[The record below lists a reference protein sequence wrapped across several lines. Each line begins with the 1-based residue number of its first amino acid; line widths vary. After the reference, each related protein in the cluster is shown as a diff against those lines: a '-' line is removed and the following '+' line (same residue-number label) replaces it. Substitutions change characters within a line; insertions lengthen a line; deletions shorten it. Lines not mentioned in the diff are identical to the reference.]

1 MSESV
6 IQKPVNPNSLHV
18 PQSSG
23 GMTSQA
29 IKDIMA
35 AYKTQ
40 SKIQL
45 YDESSSQ
52 STNAQNE
59 SIGVTGRDIPL
70 SMLRASPEN
79 ACSADNPSSPAAPR
93 PHGRPSRGRMLE
105 EVRTYGDIAKAYNAM
120 RGVDEGEEDETMEI
134 DDNGS
139 TPSTDLSKIK
149 RFEADYVEDMP
160 NDDEGLL
167 EILELAINNAR
178 ANLEM
183 LESLYAALS
192 S

>member
-1 MSESV
+1 
-6 IQKPVNPNSLHV
+6 
-18 PQSSG
+18 
-23 GMTSQA
+23 
-29 IKDIMA
+29 
-35 AYKTQ
+35 
-40 SKIQL
+40 
-45 YDESSSQ
+45 
-52 STNAQNE
+52 
-59 SIGVTGRDIPL
+59 
-70 SMLRASPEN
+70 
-79 ACSADNPSSPAAPR
+79 
-93 PHGRPSRGRMLE
+93 MLE